1 MPLLNP
7 LANPQP
13 PIPNP
18 YCTVGGL
25 MRTSR
30 LILLA
35 CIAAVTVSVIA
46 SQQPSTGSGQGQAA
60 PAAAAPANPKLDQY
74 KRDVGLEVDAMQENI
89 QKWNDTVFSF
99 AEPGFQEF
107 ETSKYLTG
115 ILKQNGFSIQENLA
129 GIPTAWMATW
139 GTGKPVIALGSDI
152 DDIPQASQKPGVAWH
167 EPIIEG
173 APGHG
178 EGHNSGMPLQ
188 IAAALGVKKIMEQNH
203 LQGTLKLWPGV
214 AEELL
219 GTKAYYVRAGAFK
232 DVDICIFAHVGANM
246 QVSWG
251 DSGGNGMVSVEYTFK
266 GESAHAAGAPW
277 RGRSA
282 LDAVE
287 LMDIGWN
294 FRREHLRLQQRSHYV
309 IPNGGDQPNVVPP
322 NASVWYYFRET
333 SYDEIKKL
341 WDIGNNMAKAATMMT
356 DTEYTM
362 RVLGSA
368 WPGHFN
374 KTVAETMYANI
385 EKVGLP
391 QWSEA
396 DIALAKAVQREMK
409 VPETGLATKIN
420 PLRGREVIP
429 DEEKR
434 RRGSD
439 DIGDISWNVP
449 TVTLNYPSNIQAG
462 PGHNWANAIS
472 MATPIAHKGIQ
483 YGAKVMALT
492 VLDLLT
498 RPELVTQAWDYF
510 NNVQTKTR
518 KYTPLIRPGDQPAI
532 WLNKERMEKF
542 RPEMKKYYYDPSKY
556 KNYLDQ
562 LGIKYPTTEK
572 PATKSSAQKPA
583 DHSLVLARR
592 GGRGGR
598 HAQRATTTNG
608 DCDGGAH
615 AQSAARHV
623 H

>member
-1 MPLLNP
+1 MH
-7 LANPQP
+7 
-13 PIPNP
+13 
-18 YCTVGGL
+18 V
-25 MRTSR
+25 SR
-30 LILLA
+30 LLTVVCATAIT
-35 CIAAVTVSVIA
+35 VTVSA
-46 SQQPSTGSGQGQAA
+46 TPGQDPK
-60 PAAAAPANPKLDQY
+60 PATAPANPQIDQY
-74 KRDVGLEVDAMQENI
+74 KRNVGLEVDAMQENI
-89 QKWNDTVFSF
+89 QKWNDSVFSF

-107 ETSKYLTG
+107 ETSKYLTA
-115 ILKQNGFSIQENLA
+115 ILKQNGFAIQEGIA
-129 GIPTAWMATW
+129 GIPTAWTATW
-139 GTGKPVIALGSDI
+139 GSGKPVIALGSDI

-188 IAAALGVKKIMEQNH
+188 IAAALAVKKIMEQQR
-203 LQGTLKLWPGV
+203 LPGTLKLWPGV

-219 GTKAYYVRAGAFK
+219 GTKAYYVRAGVFK

-251 DSGGNGMVSVEYTFK
+251 DSTNNGLVSVEYTFK

-333 SYDEIKKL
+333 SYDEVKKL
-341 WDIGNNMAKAATMMT
+341 WDLGNTMAKAATMMT

-374 KTVAETMYANI
+374 KTVAETMHANI

-396 DIALAKAVQREMK
+396 DQTLAKAVQREMK
-409 VPETGLATKIN
+409 VPETGLATKLN
-420 PLRGREVIP
+420 PLRGRESIP

-434 RRGSD
+434 GGGSD
-439 DIGDISWNVP
+439 DIGDIAWNVP

-483 YGAKVMALT
+483 YGAKVVALT
-492 VLDLLT
+492 VIDLLM

-510 NNVQTKTR
+510 KNVQTKDR
-518 KYTPLIRPGDQPAI
+518 KYVPLMRPEDQPAI

-542 RPEMKKYYYDPSKY
+542 RPEMKKYYYDPTKY
-556 KNYLDQ
+556 KTYLEQ
-562 LGIKYPTTEK
+562 LGIKYPTTVK
-572 PATKSSAQKPA
+572 PATKPSAQ
-583 DHSLVLARR
+583 
-592 GGRGGR
+592 
-598 HAQRATTTNG
+598 
-608 DCDGGAH
+608 
-615 AQSAARHV
+615 
-623 H
+623 